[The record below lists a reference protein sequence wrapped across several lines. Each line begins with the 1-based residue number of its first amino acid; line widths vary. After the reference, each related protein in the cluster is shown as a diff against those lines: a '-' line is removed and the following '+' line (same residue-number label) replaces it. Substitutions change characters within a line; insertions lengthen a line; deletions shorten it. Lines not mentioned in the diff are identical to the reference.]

1 MNHLQIFK
9 NADFGSIRAVEI
21 DGEPWLV
28 GKDVALALGYENQ
41 NRDIIRHVDAEDRK
55 TLDAKTQYHFGI
67 ELGQRGGWLINES
80 GLYSLVM
87 SSKLPAA
94 KKFKRW
100 VTSEVLPAIR
110 KNGGYITGQETMTD
124 AELMATALLMAKK
137 TIDNKQAEIERKQA
151 QITEMQPKA
160 VFADAVSSSK
170 HTILV
175 GELAKILRQ
184 NGVDTGEKR
193 LFETLRKEG
202 YLVRRKGSDYNM
214 PTQRSMDMGL
224 FEVKETAVCHSNG
237 HTTVSKT
244 PKVTGKGQEYFINR
258 FLSK

>member
-1 MNHLQIFK
+1 MNNLQIFK
-9 NADFGSIRAVEI
+9 NADFGSIRTLEQ
-21 DGEPWLV
+21 DGKVLFC
-28 GKDVALALGYENQ
+28 GKDVAEALGYQ
-41 NRDIIRHVDAEDRK
+41 RPADAITAHCK
-55 TLDAKTQYHFGI
+55 GVCVLPTPSNG
-67 ELGQRGGWLINES
+67 GVQRMKFITEGDVYRLITHS
-80 GLYSLVM
+80 R
-87 SSKLPAA
+87 LPVAEQ
-94 KKFKRW
+94 FEYW
-100 VTSEVLPAIR
+100 VFDEVLPAIR
-110 KNGGYITGQETMTD
+110 KNGGYIAGQETMTD

-214 PTQRSMDMGL
+214 PTRRSMDMGL
-224 FEVKETAVCHSNG
+224 FEIKETAVCHSNG

>member
-1 MNHLQIFK
+1 MNNLQIFK
-9 NADFGSIRAVEI
+9 NASFGSIRAVEI
-21 DGEPWLV
+21 GGEPWLV

-137 TIDNKQAEIERKQA
+137 TIDNKQAEIECKQA

-224 FEVKETAVCHSNG
+224 FEIKETAVCHSNG

-244 PKVTGKGQEYFINR
+244 PKVTGKGQAYFINR